1 MIPPRSGQAVDWP
14 AIRARISEAA
24 VEEALNPSGDR
35 AKQILDARAHALART
50 LAEERP
56 VGESIEAIIFALA
69 NERYA
74 VETRYVREVTRFVD
88 FTTVPGAQDFVVGVT
103 NLRGGVLVVFDL
115 RKILGIPAPGLTDLS
130 RVIVHGRERAEFGI
144 LADAVHEIRILS
156 AADLLT
162 PADSVGTDRRY
173 LRGVTV
179 DALVMLDGS
188 ALLDDERL
196 YVGGTGTSG

>member
-1 MIPPRSGQAVDWP
+1 MILPRSERAIDWP
-14 AIRARISEAA
+14 AVRARISKAA
-24 VEEALNPSGDR
+24 AEEALNPSGDR

-50 LAEERP
+50 LVEEQP
-56 VGESIEAIIFALA
+56 AGESIEAITFALA

-74 VETRYVREVTRFVD
+74 VETRYVREVTRFTD
-88 FTTVPGAQDFVVGVT
+88 FTTVPGAPDFVVGVT

-144 LADAVHEIRILS
+144 LADAVHEVRIIS
-156 AADLLT
+156 AADLLA
-162 PADSVGTDRRY
+162 PADSAGTDRRY
-173 LRGVTV
+173 LRGITA
-179 DALVMLDGS
+179 DALIMLDGS

-196 YVGGTGTSG
+196 YVGGTGT